1 MRRAGAFLL
10 FSLLAAPAAEA
21 APVSKGTVLV
31 ALEQGVARSFR
42 LLVEKGDPPPY
53 FLSYHVSESEETQL
67 SASRGAVRRSASSRS
82 RVLDIDV
89 RVGSYDLDSSRRLR
103 GARPGQERLRPVFLP
118 LEDDVDALLAGLW
131 LETDRRYRT
140 AVERFQ
146 QVKADV
152 AVKTAAEDSS
162 ADFSRESPTKLV
174 APLPATGV
182 LPAGSEEKL
191 RSLSILLAR
200 ESAVL
205 DSEAALTVTTTRK
218 SFASSEGAAVQHGH
232 VAWRLT
238 LYATTR
244 ADDGMDLYRFES
256 FTARTPEGLP
266 DEETLR
272 KKVESMTADLVALRA
287 APVLEPFTGP
297 AILSGRAAGVFFHE
311 IFGHRI
317 EGHRQKDEGEG
328 QTFTKMVGQRVLPEF
343 LSIYDD
349 PTRATSGGTDLNG
362 SYLVDDE
369 GVAARRATVVEKGVL
384 KGFLM
389 SRTPVAGFATSNGHG
404 RAQAG
409 QRPVGRQ
416 ANLIVEAA
424 ETVSETR
431 LREML
436 VEECRKQGRPFG
448 LLFADI
454 SGGFTFTGRFMPQS
468 FKVSP
473 ILVYRVYADGRPDE
487 LVRGADLIGTPLVAF
502 SRILAAGS
510 DREVFNGNC
519 GAESGWVPVSASSP
533 SILTAQIEVQ
543 KKEKSSERPPLLPP
557 PGREV
562 KP

>member
-1 MRRAGAFLL
+1 
-10 FSLLAAPAAEA
+10 
-21 APVSKGTVLV
+21 
-31 ALEQGVARSFR
+31 
-42 LLVEKGDPPPY
+42 
-53 FLSYHVSESEETQL
+53 
-67 SASRGAVRRSASSRS
+67 
-82 RVLDIDV
+82 
-89 RVGSYDLDSSRRLR
+89 
-103 GARPGQERLRPVFLP
+103 
-118 LEDDVDALLAGLW
+118 
-131 LETDRRYRT
+131 
-140 AVERFQ
+140 
-146 QVKADV
+146 
-152 AVKTAAEDSS
+152 
-162 ADFSRESPTKLV
+162 
-174 APLPATGV
+174 
-182 LPAGSEEKL
+182 
-191 RSLSILLAR
+191 
-200 ESAVL
+200 
-205 DSEAALTVTTTRK
+205 
-218 SFASSEGAAVQHGH
+218 
-232 VAWRLT
+232 
-238 LYATTR
+238 
-244 ADDGMDLYRFES
+244 
-256 FTARTPEGLP
+256 
-266 DEETLR
+266 
-272 KKVESMTADLVALRA
+272 
-287 APVLEPFTGP
+287 
-297 AILSGRAAGVFFHE
+297 
-311 IFGHRI
+311 
-317 EGHRQKDEGEG
+317 
-328 QTFTKMVGQRVLPEF
+328 
-343 LSIYDD
+343 
-349 PTRATSGGTDLNG
+349 
-362 SYLVDDE
+362 
-369 GVAARRATVVEKGVL
+369 
-384 KGFLM
+384 
-389 SRTPVAGFATSNGHG
+389 VAGFATSNGHG